1 MKTLI
6 ASAFALALLGSTAAN
21 AAIVVNLGGHGH
33 HHHHRHQVCHWHH
46 HHRICHWVR

>member
-6 ASAFALALLGSTAAN
+6 ASVFALALLGGTAAN
-21 AAIVVNLGGHGH
+21 AAIVVKVGDG

-46 HHRICHWVR
+46 HHKICRWVR